1 MFVLEAEPAATSALV
16 NLFGVRVLE
25 ESLEWHPDPGECA
38 FEEDELQLFRTGLR
52 DLATPLLARLRAERS
67 DPRDRTA
74 LLDFVERVEPV
85 TELSL
90 SCSLDGTRLPQLAS
104 RAYFV
109 APKSVSGEHPA
120 FVVCSGPPWPPSPE
134 TAQALG
140 MAIADTLGINMV
152 ETFIAFIQSDNYQ
165 RRRLLDIAGA
175 TGHLDDA
182 EAEIDDENAPADLS
196 GTEAPRTTDPGATTP
211 TGEQP
216 AGPPPTPGSAAPPPI
231 PLLRFEDL
239 RIDGVPFSIA
249 GEGQGRQRPD
259 RKAGERGDGSGS
271 NGSGHRAAAGTD
283 LGALDSLGMRIAVSF
298 EMRRLHAAGVTNAV
312 AVVDTVEATPA
323 ESLVVDVHSPEAIR
337 TAEACSPV
345 VRQVLLELEK
355 AGVSRLFPGFDLLT
369 IRDGRAERLIELKS
383 SGVDAR
389 VQAMSWNEW
398 KTARQSHLRSL
409 FWLYLAGNLR
419 ADLGHASPY
428 LRAINDPFGALVADV
443 VEDHQVRRAVQ
454 LRVREFAIA
463 EQLDITVESR

>member
-1 MFVLEAEPAATSALV
+1 MPSAG
-16 NLFGVRVLE
+16 GVRAV
-25 ESLEWHPDPGECA
+25 
-38 FEEDELQLFRTGLR
+38 
-52 DLATPLLARLRAERS
+52 
-67 DPRDRTA
+67 
-74 LLDFVERVEPV
+74 
-85 TELSL
+85 
-90 SCSLDGTRLPQLAS
+90 
-104 RAYFV
+104 
-109 APKSVSGEHPA
+109 
-120 FVVCSGPPWPPSPE
+120 
-134 TAQALG
+134 
-140 MAIADTLGINMV
+140 
-152 ETFIAFIQSDNYQ
+152 
-165 RRRLLDIAGA
+165 RRRRGLFL
-175 TGHLDDA
+175 
-182 EAEIDDENAPADLS
+182 

-211 TGEQP
+211 TGGQP

-239 RIDGVPFSIA
+239 RIDGLPFSIA
-249 GEGQGRQRPD
+249 GEGSGRQRPD
-259 RKAGERGDGSGS
+259 RTAGECGDGSGS

-283 LGALDSLGMRIAVSF
+283 LGALDSLGTRIAVSF

-345 VRQVLLELEK
+345 VKKILLELEK

-369 IRDGRAERLIELKS
+369 IRAGRAERLIELKS

-409 FWLYLAGNLR
+409 FWLYLAGKLR

-443 VEDHQVRRAVQ
+443 VEEHQVRRAVQ

-463 EQLDITVESR
+463 EQLDITVEGR